1 MKAEITTYLNSQSRN
16 KVIFH
21 SSPIDNVDSNDIG
34 RLLAESIKGIKDDK
48 RLSLKTSIILDEI
61 FDTSEVTH
69 QDLGRILAIKNFGII
84 FESELKLDFLHLL
97 DKYSRTNALFIQW
110 EGEIENNTLYFLSK
124 QKGQKI
130 NIKNL
135 SHIAI

>member
-1 MKAEITTYLNSQSRN
+1 MKNIQKYLSFQSRN
-16 KVIFH
+16 KLVIQKH
-21 SSPIDNVDSNDIG
+21 NLDIVETINVGSLVAEAISNF
-34 RLLAESIKGIKDDK
+34 LDDK
-48 RLSLKTSIILDEI
+48 KLSLKVTNIIEEI
-61 FDTSEVTH
+61 FEVSKVKH
-69 QDLGRILAIKNFGII
+69 QDLGRILAIKNLGIL
-84 FESELKLDFLHLL
+84 FEPELKIDFLSLI

>member
-1 MKAEITTYLNSQSRN
+1 MKNIQKYLSFQSRN
-16 KVIFH
+16 KLVIKKH
-21 SSPIDNVDSNDIG
+21 NLDIVETINVGSLVAEAISNF
-34 RLLAESIKGIKDDK
+34 LDDK
-48 RLSLKTSIILDEI
+48 KLSLKVTNIIDEI
-61 FDTSEVTH
+61 FEVSKVKH
-69 QDLGRILAIKNFGII
+69 QDLGRILAIKNLGIL
-84 FESELKLDFLHLL
+84 FEPELKIDFLSLI